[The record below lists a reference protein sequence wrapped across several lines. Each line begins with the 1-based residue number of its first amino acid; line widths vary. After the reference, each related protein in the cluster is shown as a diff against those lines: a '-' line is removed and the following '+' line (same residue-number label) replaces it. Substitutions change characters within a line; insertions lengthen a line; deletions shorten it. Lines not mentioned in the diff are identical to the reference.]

1 MLNHLFY
8 HLLYFQLFSKI
19 KILFLTF
26 IKFVSCFIDE
36 YILIIV
42 SNTKYD
48 RINLE
53 FLNNEHEKKVNYEA
67 NKIILDKQ
75 IQNQQLL
82 QNNNNN
88 NIPNQ
93 NQNYVNANNNMN
105 NNMMRNNINYMNNN
119 MMQNNANTLMNN
131 NMNNIMNN
139 NACNNGMMHLFFE

>member
-1 MLNHLFY
+1 MSNY
-8 HLLYFQLFSKI
+8 FSKI

-26 IKFVSCFIDE
+26 IKFVSCFIDG

-48 RINLE
+48 CINLE
-53 FLNNEHEKKVNYEA
+53 FLNNIHEKKINYEA

-105 NNMMRNNINYMNNN
+105 NNMMPNNINYMNNN
-119 MMQNNANTLMNN
+119 MMQNNY
-131 NMNNIMNN
+131 
-139 NACNNGMMHLFFE
+139 E